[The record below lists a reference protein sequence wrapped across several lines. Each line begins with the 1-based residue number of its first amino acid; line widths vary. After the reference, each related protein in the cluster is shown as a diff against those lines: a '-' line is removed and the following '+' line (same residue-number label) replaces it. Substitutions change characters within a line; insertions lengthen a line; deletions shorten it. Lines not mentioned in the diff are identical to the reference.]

1 MRLSKI
7 AGTNTSHSWPLETLN
22 NIPRDRLRFFLGKD
36 TLSWP
41 IQFFTQAG
49 YCADA
54 MFKAKVVRILCVVCP
69 CLFALLLNCSALNS
83 GKEQKRQIRRRCMVN
98 CFHSGVETF
107 RRTLADKVKNNG
119 AVHDGCS
126 LAITKVN
133 ASKYNGIHNQM
144 QTLYYSNEFQVLE
157 HPLHYHHEKNTPIVL
172 TRTKPNTIFNIFLIY
187 F

>member
-1 MRLSKI
+1 MTHI
-7 AGTNTSHSWPLETLN
+7 
-22 NIPRDRLRFFLGKD
+22 
-36 TLSWP
+36 
-41 IQFFTQAG
+41 FFTQSE
-49 YCADA
+49 YCTDA
-54 MFKAKVVRILCVVCP
+54 MFKAKVVRIFCVVCP

-83 GKEQKRQIRRRCMVN
+83 GKEQKRPISRRCMVN

-144 QTLYYSNEFQVLE
+144 QTPYYSETCSKRSPSGNAVVSA
-157 HPLHYHHEKNTPIVL
+157 YNTGCP
-172 TRTKPNTIFNIFLIY
+172 PNTGFDRLRHKRCQMPFK
-187 F
+187 